1 VRVIKTD
8 LAFNVRLV
16 TQLLVLASFDT
27 RVMPQVNFFYIKNIL
42 KNKNLKILGFFV
54 KLCPKILGLAATPD
68 LRVIFII
75 LIIKLNL
82 HDPSLSESGCNTGP
96 KNTECGSGYKVVS

>member
-1 VRVIKTD
+1 MSEFNNL
-8 LAFNVRLV
+8 LALYPRD
-16 TQLLVLASFDT
+16 AADY
-27 RVMPQVNFFYIKNIL
+27 FFYIKNIK
-42 KNKNLKILGFFV
+42 KNKNLKILGFSV
-54 KLCPKILGLAATPD
+54 KLYSRILGLATTPD

-96 KNTECGSGYKVVS
+96 TNTGCGSGYKVVS